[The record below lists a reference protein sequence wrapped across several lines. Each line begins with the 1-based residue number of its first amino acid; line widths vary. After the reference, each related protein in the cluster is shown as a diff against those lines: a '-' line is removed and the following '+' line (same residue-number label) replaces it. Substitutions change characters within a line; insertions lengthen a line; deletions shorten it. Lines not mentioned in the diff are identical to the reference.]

1 MALTGRQL
9 QSIIKIHRTK
19 TRNERTK
26 WDRWRS
32 WYLSEYWS
40 SDSDFPSGSEDLYTR
55 EEQINIET
63 NYPYAYIDTMIA
75 NICPTNPQVTVM
87 ARQDELRESARF
99 REALINDSFRR
110 NKLHILLW
118 KTSTNAAICGRGFIK
133 TLWNFNTKSAEY
145 TVVDPRYVFFDLT
158 AQKWEDIRY
167 IVEVTVLT
175 KDEFKRRT
183 KKKGKRGA
191 VYNKKVADQATFGG
205 FPTWLKDQIR
215 SDTAVGQASRQ
226 VYDWVTVYEIYD
238 FNGDGRYYHVIDEQE
253 EPLFEG
259 ELPYRHVRNPF
270 SIMTFNDN
278 MTNLGGVSD
287 VKLISSVQERLNEID
302 TLELWHAHSSNPVLM
317 VNTGLVDNP
326 EQIITALRDA
336 TQPGSMIQLMGKANA
351 PMSDLIGQTP
361 VPQLTPSFQVMRE
374 RCTQIIEFIL
384 GIPAYSRGVVGVAD
398 VATEVALADT
408 STRTRNGR
416 RIKSVEDMVSS
427 LGMNTVGLYEEFLS
441 EDSLLPLRITGS
453 REVLEATR
461 RTLSLDRDR
470 PDYEN
475 PLEYDYDAVPFSPT
489 ENHRLVQLQKIQNY
503 LPILLEAQQVD
514 KEKLITKLLDL
525 LQLNEILATEQP
537 ATQEVPTME
546 GGPQQPQTSDNITT
560 GGLPMGTE
568 PPMPPTPGGGAGQD
582 GVPNF
587 GGTPPMIPGG
597 K

>member
-1 MALTGRQL
+1 MALNGKQI
-9 QSIIKIHRTK
+9 QSIIEIHRTK
-19 TRNERTK
+19 NRVERTK

-40 SDSDFPSGSEDLYTR
+40 SESDFPSGSEDLYGR
-55 EEQINIET
+55 EEEINIET

-99 REALINDSFRR
+99 REALINDTFRR
-110 NKLHILLW
+110 NKLHAQLW
-118 KTSTNAAICGRGFIK
+118 KTATNASICGRGFIK
-133 TLWNFNTKSAEY
+133 TLWSFNKKSVEF
-145 TVVDPRYVFFDLT
+145 VVLDPRYIFFDLT
-158 AQKWEDIRY
+158 AQKWEDVRY

-175 KDEFKRRT
+175 KDEFKKRT
-183 KKKGKRGA
+183 KKKGEKGA
-191 VYNKKVADQATFGG
+191 VYNAKVADKATFGG
-205 FPTWLKDQIR
+205 FPTWLKDHVR

-226 VYDWVTVYEIYD
+226 VYDWVTVYEVYD
-238 FNGDGRYYHVIDEQE
+238 FTGDGRYYHALEQQE

-259 ELPYRHVRNPF
+259 ELPYRYVRNPF

-287 VKLISSVQERLNEID
+287 VKLISSIQERLNEID

-351 PMSDLIGQTP
+351 PMHDLIGQTP
-361 VPQLTPSFQVMRE
+361 VPTLTPSFQVMRE

-416 RIKSVEDMVSS
+416 RIKAVEDTVSS
-427 LGMNTVGLYEEFLS
+427 LGSKIVGLYEEFLDQS
-441 EDSLLPLRITGS
+441 STLPLRLTGS

-461 RTLSLDRDR
+461 ETMALQDER

-475 PLEYDYDAVPFSPT
+475 PMDYDYDAVPFSPT

-525 LQLNEILATEQP
+525 LQMNDILATGQP
-537 ATQEVPTME
+537 PTQMVPTAQGLPPGAE
-546 GGPQQPQTSDNITT
+546 GGDNMAT
-560 GGLPMGTE
+560 GALPPGIE
-568 PPMPPTPGGGAGQD
+568 PTLPPAPGGGPGQS
-582 GVPNF
+582 GIPNL
-587 GGTPPMIPGG
+587 GGAPLAIES

>member
-1 MALTGRQL
+1 MPLNGRQI
-9 QSIIKIHRTK
+9 QSLIRIHRNK
-19 TRNERTK
+19 NRVERTH

-40 SDSDFPSGSEDLYTR
+40 SESDSPSGSENLYSTN
-55 EEQINIET
+55 EDINIET

-87 ARQDELRESARF
+87 ARNDQLRDSARF
-99 REALINDSFRR
+99 REALINDTFRR
-110 NKLHILLW
+110 NKLHRQLW
-118 KTSTNAAICGRGFIK
+118 KTATNGSICGRGFIK
-133 TLWNFNTKSAEY
+133 TLWSFNKRSVEFV
-145 TVVDPRYVFFDLT
+145 VVDPRYIFFDLT

-167 IVEVTVLT
+167 LVEVTILT
-175 KDEFKRRT
+175 KDEFKKRT
-183 KKKGKRGA
+183 KRKGKKGA
-191 VYNKKVADQATFGG
+191 TYNAKVAEKANFGG
-205 FPTWLKDQIR
+205 FPSWLKDQVR
-215 SDTAVGQASRQ
+215 SDTSVGQASQQ
-226 VYDWVTVYEIYD
+226 VYDWVTVYEVYD
-238 FNGDGRYYHVIDEQE
+238 FTGDGRYYHVLEDQE
-253 EPLFEG
+253 VPLFEG
-259 ELPYRHVRNPF
+259 QLPYRYVRNPF
-270 SIMTFNDN
+270 SMLTFNDN

-287 VKLISSVQERLNEID
+287 VKLISSIQERLNEID

-351 PMSDLIGQTP
+351 PIRDLIGQTP
-361 VPQLTPSFQVMRE
+361 VPTLTPSFQVMRE

-416 RIKSVEDMVSS
+416 RIKSVEDTVSS
-427 LGMNTVGLYEEFLS
+427 LGRNTIGLYEEFLDQS
-441 EDSLLPLRITGS
+441 TTLPLRLTGS

-461 RTLSLDRDR
+461 ESLALEDSR
-470 PDYEN
+470 PDYEH
-475 PLEYDYDAVPFSPT
+475 PMDYDYDAVPFSPT

-525 LQLNEILATEQP
+525 LQMNDILATGQP
-537 ATQEVPTME
+537 ATQNVPNMQ
-546 GGPQQPQTSDNITT
+546 GPQGQQSTDTIASGALPTGIEQP
-560 GGLPMGTE
+560 LP
-568 PPMPPTPGGGAGQD
+568 PAPGGGAGQD
-582 GVPNF
+582 GIPNL
-587 GGTPPMIPGG
+587 GGTPPLSERSN
-597 K
+597 

>member
-1 MALTGRQL
+1 MGLTGRQL
-9 QSIIKIHRTK
+9 QSIITIHRTK
-19 TRNERTK
+19 TRTERTQ

-32 WYLSEYWS
+32 WYLSEYWNS
-40 SDSDFPSGSEDLYTR
+40 GNDLPSGAGDISSR

-63 NYPYAYIDTMIA
+63 NYPYAYVDTMIA

-99 REALINDSFRR
+99 REALINDSFKR
-110 NKLHILLW
+110 NSLHRLLW
-118 KTSTNAAICGRGFIK
+118 KTATNAAICGRGFLK
-133 TLWNFNTKSAEY
+133 TLWNFNTSSVEY

-167 IVEVTVLT
+167 IVEITVLT
-175 KDEFKRRT
+175 KEEFQRRT
-183 KKKGKRGA
+183 KKKGKQGA
-191 VYNKKVADQATFGG
+191 FYNKKVADKATFGG
-205 FPTWLKDQIR
+205 FPTWLKDQVR
-215 SDTAVGQASRQ
+215 SDTAVGQASQQ
-226 VYDWVTVYEIYD
+226 VYDWVTVYEVYD
-238 FNGDGRYYHVIDEQE
+238 FTGDGQYYHVLDDQE

-259 ELPYRHVRNPF
+259 ELPYRHMRNPF

-278 MTNLGGVSD
+278 MTDLGGVSD
-287 VKLISSVQERLNEID
+287 VKLISSIQERLNEID

-351 PMSDLIGQTP
+351 PLRDLIGQTP
-361 VPQLTPSFQVMRE
+361 VPTLTPSFQIMRE

-416 RIKSVEDMVSS
+416 RIKSTEDAVSS
-427 LGMNTVGLYEEFLS
+427 LGSKTISLYTEFLP
-441 EDSLLPLRITGS
+441 EGSLLPLRITGS

-461 RTLSLDRDR
+461 NTLALDKKR
-470 PDYEN
+470 PNSEGLMD
-475 PLEYDYDAVPFSPT
+475 YDYDAVPFSPT

-525 LQLNEILATEQP
+525 LQMNDILATNQP
-537 ATQEVPTME
+537 ATQAVPNME
-546 GGPQQPQTSDNITT
+546 GLPAQEQTSDNIAT
-560 GGLPMGTE
+560 GALPIGVE
-568 PPMPPTPGGGAGQD
+568 PPMPPAPGGGQGQN
-582 GVPNF
+582 GIPNM
-587 GGTPPMIPGG
+587 GGAPLPIQGR
-597 K
+597 